1 MSLII
6 PNYKNHFIWDLL
18 VFNMG
23 TAKDEVKP
31 KVEEPV
37 EEVKEVKKDPAV
49 LTIEDIREHC
59 R

>member
-1 MSLII
+1 
-6 PNYKNHFIWDLL
+6 
-18 VFNMG
+18 MG
-23 TAKDEVKP
+23 TAKEEVKP

-37 EEVKEVKKDPAV
+37 KEVKEEKKDPAV